1 MAKENPPIESE
12 PTEAEGRL
20 SPHKY
25 LDPEVLMR
33 MGGFNLLARRVVEG
47 FISGLHKSPHHGFSV
62 EFSEHREYTPGDDP
76 RYLDWVALARSDRY
90 YIKQFE
96 QETNLRATI
105 VLDCSGS
112 MDYRGSDQALTKLQY
127 GSFLAATLAYLMT
140 RQQDAVGLVLFDT
153 EVRLNMPPGQS
164 AVHLNEMCRRL
175 ETIVPGGETN
185 IISTFHQLAETIK
198 RRGLVIILSDLY
210 DEQKEVLRAA
220 LHFRHKRHEV
230 IIFQILDR
238 AELELPFTRLMDFRD
253 LETGHHLQVEPRDI
267 REAYV
272 RELQDFIDGY
282 RRNFVE
288 SGAEFVLTDTTVPY
302 DFLLRAY
309 LARRQKLS

>member
-1 MAKENPPIESE
+1 
-12 PTEAEGRL
+12 
-20 SPHKY
+20 
-25 LDPEVLMR
+25 MR
-33 MGGFNLLARRVVEG
+33 MGNFNLLARRVVEG

-112 MDYRGSDQALTKLQY
+112 MDYRGSDDALTKLEY

-164 AVHLNEMCRRL
+164 PVHLNEMCRRL
-175 ETIVPGGETN
+175 ETTAPGGETN
-185 IISTFHQLAETIK
+185 ISSTFHQLAETIK

-210 DEQKEVLRAA
+210 DDQREVLRAIR
-220 LHFRHKRHEV
+220 HFRHKRHEV
-230 IIFQILDR
+230 IVFQILDR
-238 AELELPFTRLMDFRD
+238 AELELPFARLMDFRD
-253 LETGHHLQVEPRDI
+253 LETGDHLQVEPRDI

-282 RRNFVE
+282 RRSFVE
-288 SGAEFVLTDTTVPY
+288 SGSEFVLTDTTVPY